1 MSCFQVL
8 EGTFHISLSSRRSSA
23 LLHRNEKGLN
33 AMPGGIPS
41 LYSKCGLLTTTHEGV
56 NSYYPGA
63 DVRHCPGGTVEG
75 AS

>member
-1 MSCFQVL
+1 
-8 EGTFHISLSSRRSSA
+8 
-23 LLHRNEKGLN
+23 
-33 AMPGGIPS
+33 MPGGIPS